1 MITRAVPVALCLGL
15 VGTGFSGRMAVRRS
29 IRVCNGGFE
38 VGLPRNASVSC
49 PANRRLW
56 RSLSYLSLWTSDLI
70 GATGFEPVT
79 SCTPSKRAN
88 PSCATPR
95 CPPRIGAARG
105 CVYTCGAPR
114 L

>member
-56 RSLSYLSLWTSDLI
+56 RSLSYSSLWTSDLI

-79 SCTPSKRAN
+79 SCTPKN
-88 PSCATPR
+88 PKTTLA
-95 CPPRIGAARG
+95 RIEIPYKIPMISRF
-105 CVYTCGAPR
+105 
-114 L
+114 